1 MTRDLVVGV
10 DCSTTASKAVVWDR
24 DGRAVAQGRATFT
37 TSSARPGWGEQNA
50 EDWWTATR
58 EAIRRAAQSTDARR
72 IAAIAITHQ
81 RETFACVTEDG
92 RPLRPAMLWLDTRAT
107 AEVAEFGSA
116 EVHRVTG
123 KPPNPTPAWYKLL
136 WLRRHEPDTLRRSER
151 VVDVQAYLVHRL
163 TGHWRTSWASADP
176 LGIVDMRTFDY
187 DDGLL
192 AAAGLTRAQLP
203 ELHEPG
209 AVLGTIPAD
218 LADELDLP
226 HDLPVV
232 AGVGDGQ
239 SAGLGTGVVEPGSAY
254 LNLGTGII
262 SGTYSET
269 YSTGMEFRVL
279 SGAVPRTYV
288 FETFIGGGTYN
299 ISWFVDKFSGVD
311 PMALGLGLSAEQVL
325 ETAAAQLPPG
335 ADGLLVLPYWAGA
348 LTPYWDSNAR
358 GVVVG
363 LTGVHGKA
371 HVYRALLEGL
381 AFEQR
386 LLTDGAEALLEKPIE
401 QLVILG
407 GGSRSAVWCQI
418 LADVLRRPLHVA
430 RETESTCLGSGML
443 AAAAVGLHPT
453 LRAAVAAMS
462 GTGAVYRPDPDR
474 ARTYDRLFGVYRQ
487 LYPRLRDVFAELA
500 DLAGGSL
507 ITPLAQ
513 ARTPVRRLRLRPR
526 RHRLP
531 GRHAAAR
538 ARPTTIAALRAPGQA
553 HGLPLQQPHPRPAD
567 VRATSWAG
575 SASPRRSPTS

>member
-1 MTRDLVVGV
+1 MTGGHDLVVGV
-10 DCSTTASKAVVWDR
+10 DCSTTAAKAVVWDR
-24 DGRAVAQGRATFT
+24 GGRAVAQGRATFT

-107 AEVAEFGSA
+107 AEVAEFGTP

-136 WLRRHEPDTLRRSER
+136 WLRRHEPETLAPQRARRRRAGLPRAPAHRALAHVVGERGPARRRRHAHLRLRRRAARRGGPAPARSCPSCTSPAR
-151 VVDVQAYLVHRL
+151 CSARSRPI
-163 TGHWRTSWASADP
+163 WPTSWTSRH
-176 LGIVDMRTFDY
+176 G
-187 DDGLL
+187 
-192 AAAGLTRAQLP
+192 
-203 ELHEPG
+203 
-209 AVLGTIPAD
+209 
-218 LADELDLP
+218 
-226 HDLPVV
+226 LPVV

-299 ISWFVDKFSGVD
+299 ISWFVEKFSGVD

-335 ADGLLVLPYWAGA
+335 ADGLLVLPYWTGA

-358 GVVVG
+358 GVVRRADRG
-363 LTGVHGKA
+363 ARQGARLPRAAGGPGV
-371 HVYRALLEGL
+371 R
-381 AFEQR
+381 
-386 LLTDGAEALLEKPIE
+386 
-401 QLVILG
+401 
-407 GGSRSAVWCQI
+407 
-418 LADVLRRPLHVA
+418 
-430 RETESTCLGSGML
+430 
-443 AAAAVGLHPT
+443 AAAAHRRGGSVAGEAD
-453 LRAAVAAMS
+453 RAARHPRRRLTQRGVVPDHRRRPAPSAARRPRDREHLS
-462 GTGAVYRPDPDR
+462 GLGHARRGRGRAAPDP
-474 ARTYDRLFGVYRQ
+474 
-487 LYPRLRDVFAELA
+487 
-500 DLAGGSL
+500 AGG
-507 ITPLAQ
+507 
-513 ARTPVRRLRLRPR
+513 RHGHV
-526 RHRLP
+526 RHRRGVPAGP
-531 GRHAAAR
+531 GPAPA
-538 ARPTTIAALRAPGQA
+538 PTTGSSACTASSTRVCATCSPSWPSIAEV
-553 HGLPLQQPHPRPAD
+553 QP
-567 VRATSWAG
+567 
-575 SASPRRSPTS
+575 

>member
-10 DCSTTASKAVVWDR
+10 DCSTTATKAVVWDR

-107 AEVAEFGSA
+107 AEVAEYGSA
-116 EVHRVTG
+116 EVHRITG

-136 WLRRHEPDTLRRSER
+136 WLRHHEPETLRRSER

-176 LGIVDMRTFDY
+176 LGIIDMRTFDY

-192 AAAGLTRAQLP
+192 AAAGLSRAQLP

-325 ETAAAQLPPG
+325 ETAAAQLPRG

-358 GVVVG
+358 GVVLG

-443 AAAAVGLHPT
+443 AATAVGLHPS
-453 LRAAVAAMS
+453 LRAAVTAMS
-462 GTGAVYRPDPDR
+462 GTGAAYRPEPDG

-500 DLAGGSL
+500 ELSK
-507 ITPLAQ
+507 
-513 ARTPVRRLRLRPR
+513 
-526 RHRLP
+526 
-531 GRHAAAR
+531 
-538 ARPTTIAALRAPGQA
+538 
-553 HGLPLQQPHPRPAD
+553 
-567 VRATSWAG
+567 
-575 SASPRRSPTS
+575 